1 MSKDLPQRGTGTRLG
16 RRRMLGTGAGV
27 LALGATAGVAS
38 SADASPEIVALTA
51 TRKTWSST
59 TPTVTE
65 RHVLNRFTY
74 GFSKRELRRLRKA
87 GGSAAWFE
95 KQLNPATIA
104 EYKLPKLLNSLPDLY
119 LPAADQQ
126 LVANSG
132 RKSSLDIQQQLRAAT
147 VARRVYSRRQVEA
160 LMEDFWT
167 NHFYVNNQMFLSAD
181 YDRALRARALGSFED
196 LLLTASLHPSM
207 LAFLSTN
214 DSTKAHANENQ
225 AREVMELHTVGING
239 GYTEEDVAQVSRLL
253 TGWRVTDAYQ
263 TDYDPTQHWTGQ
275 IKALGWSN
283 ANPNP
288 DGRDATRSFLR
299 YLAHHPS
306 TAAFVC
312 RKLAVRFV
320 SDNPSDAL
328 VASLAKVF
336 LDGGTQ
342 IKPVLRAIFHHSEFA
357 SSKGKKLRTP
367 MEDCVGML
375 RATGLAVY
383 PAKPIGM
390 TDRSAFLSLAW
401 APGIAGQ
408 PILGWSR
415 PNGWPDVASAWDG
428 PSRAEAMLKWHWM
441 IADPNDRMF
450 DGANRVKGT
459 HLLPRRSMR
468 FDQYVDHISRRLLG
482 MPATDRLVQAACAAT
497 GYSYGTRISR
507 SSAALNGD
515 WPRLL
520 VCLFDSPNWLWK

>member
-1 MSKDLPQRGTGTRLG
+1 MSKDLPQRGTGARLG
-16 RRRMLGTGAGV
+16 RRGVLGVGAGV
-27 LALGATAGVAS
+27 LALGATAGVES
-38 SADASPEIVALTA
+38 SADAAPEVVALTG
-51 TRKTWSST
+51 TRRTWGST

-74 GFSKRELRRLRKA
+74 GFSRTELRRLRRV
-87 GGSAAWFE
+87 GGSVAWFE
-95 KQLNPATIA
+95 QQLNPSSMGDS
-104 EYKLPKLLNSLPDLY
+104 KLNSLLNSLPDLY
-119 LPAADQQ
+119 LPAGDEA
-126 LVANSG
+126 LVANTG
-132 RKSSLDIQQQLRAAT
+132 RKRAIDIEQMLRAAT
-147 VARRVYSRRQVEA
+147 IARRVYSRRQVEA

-181 YDRALRARALGSFED
+181 YDRALRTRALGSFED

-214 DSTKAHANENQ
+214 DSTKAHPNENQ
-225 AREVMELHTVGING
+225 ARELMELHTVGING
-239 GYTEEDVAQVSRLL
+239 GYTEADVTAVSRLL
-253 TGWRVTDAYQ
+253 SGWRVTGDYL

-275 IKALGWSN
+275 INALGWSDPN
-283 ANPNP
+283 ANP

-328 VASLAKVF
+328 VATLAKVF
-336 LDGGTQ
+336 LDNGTQ

-357 SSKGKKLRTP
+357 SSRGKKLRTP

-415 PNGWPDVASAWDG
+415 PNGWPDVADAWDG
-428 PSRAEAMLKWHWM
+428 PARAEAMLKWHWL

-450 DGANRVKGT
+450 DGANRVKGPN
-459 HLLPRRSMR
+459 LLPRRYLR
-468 FDQYVDHISRRLLG
+468 FDQYVDHISRQLLG
-482 MPATDRLVQAACAAT
+482 TPATDRLVQAACAGT
-497 GYSYGTRISR
+497 GLGYGSIVSGR
-507 SSAALNGD
+507 SVALNAD
-515 WPRLL
+515 WPRVL
-520 VCLFDSPNWLWK
+520 VSLFDSPNWLWK

>member
-1 MSKDLPQRGTGTRLG
+1 MSNDLSQRGQGTRLG
-16 RRRMLGTGAGV
+16 RRGMLGAGV

-38 SADASPEIVALTA
+38 SADAAGEVMTFSG
-51 TRKTWSST
+51 TRRTWGST
-59 TPTVTE
+59 TPTAAE

-74 GFSKRELRRLRKA
+74 GFSKKELGRLRRA
-87 GGSAAWFE
+87 GGATAWFE
-95 KQLNPATIA
+95 KQLNPASVP
-104 EYKLPKLLNSLPDLY
+104 EYKLPKLLSSLPDLY
-119 LPAADQQ
+119 LPAADQE
-126 LVANSG
+126 LAANSG
-132 RKSSLDIQQQLRAAT
+132 RETALDIQQQRRAAT
-147 VARRVYSRRQVEA
+147 MARRVYSNRQVEA

-181 YDRALRARALGSFED
+181 YDRALRAKALGTFED

-214 DSTKAHANENQ
+214 DSTKSHPNENQ
-225 AREVMELHTVGING
+225 AREVMELHTLGFDG
-239 GYTEEDVAQVSRLL
+239 GYTETDVAQVSRLL
-253 TGWRVTDAYQ
+253 TGWRVTDEYL
-263 TDYDPTQHWTGQ
+263 TDYDPTQHWTGP
-275 IKALGWSN
+275 IKVLGWSN
-283 ANPNP
+283 ANASA
-288 DGRDATRSFLR
+288 DGREATRSFLR

-306 TAAFVC
+306 TARFVC

-328 VASLAKVF
+328 VTALAKVF
-336 LDGGTQ
+336 LDNGTQ

-357 SSKGKKLRTP
+357 SAKGKTLRTP
-367 MEDCVGML
+367 MEDCVGLL
-375 RATGLAVY
+375 RATGLSVS

-450 DGANRVKGT
+450 DGAGRVQGT
-459 HLLPRRSMR
+459 HLLPRRSLR

-497 GYSYGTRISR
+497 GYTYATTVNR
-507 SSAALNGD
+507 SSVALNAD

-520 VCLFDSPNWLWK
+520 VSLFDSPNWLWK